1 MTYLKLHLMTEDK
14 IMSDKEHKW
23 HDLPGYTNYVTET
36 EKHTENTNDMT
47 ENTIAYT

>member
-1 MTYLKLHLMTEDK
+1 MTYDISKVTVT
-14 IMSDKEHKW
+14 MSDKEHKW